1 MQHAAQGLPLAFLN
15 ELAFRREHTMTHHFY
30 AAALPIAVGLTLAAV
45 IPLDARKQA
54 GPKPTQDV
62 RLTVPNRPATSVFKG
77 ASGERWSSD
86 VSFDRRSRSVT
97 VTLSVRDANG
107 YFIPNLRREN
117 FAVYEDGR
125 RQTNVT
131 VEIEHAPITLAL
143 LLEGGGRYQQLNRE
157 IAAEIRWVVRPL
169 LGSLGSRDKVAVFSY
184 ADTLAT
190 LMDFDRPLADLEPTL
205 NRLDT
210 PGFSE
215 ANVYDALIA
224 VLDRMKGVEGRK
236 AILLASSGIDTFS
249 LASFEDVL
257 GAAER
262 SHTPVYTIDLSGA
275 VTQLADSGPLAR
287 LNWARAREQ
296 LRTLARSSGG
306 RAYERASVGDA
317 VTIYDDV
324 MEHLRIRYVITYVPD
339 GPGTEG
345 ARHAVRVELVNRNGA
360 PLRIVD
366 PAGRSVAA
374 RVIAQSS
381 YES

>member
-1 MQHAAQGLPLAFLN
+1 MRAQGLRLTTVTEFGL
-15 ELAFRREHTMTHHFY
+15 RREHTMTRHFC
-30 AAALPIAVGLTLAAV
+30 AVSLAMTVSLTLV
-45 IPLDARKQA
+45 SGIPITARKQR
-54 GPKPTQDV
+54 GPRPTQDV
-62 RLTVPNRPATSVFKG
+62 HLRIPNRPATSVFKG
-77 ASGERWSSD
+77 TSGERWSSD

-97 VTLSVRDANG
+97 LTLSVRDANG

-131 VEIEHAPITLAL
+131 VEIEHAPVTLAL

-157 IAAEIRWVVRPL
+157 IAAEIGWVVRPL
-169 LGSLGSRDKVAVFSY
+169 LGSLGRRDRVAVFSY
-184 ADTLAT
+184 ADTLTT
-190 LMDFDRPLADLEPTL
+190 LMDFDRPLAELEPTL

-215 ANVYDALIA
+215 ANLYDALIA
-224 VLDRMKGVEGRK
+224 VLDRMQGVQGRK
-236 AILLASSGIDTFS
+236 AIVLASSGIDTFS
-249 LASFEDVL
+249 RASFEDVL
-257 GAAER
+257 AAADR
-262 SHTPVYTIDLSGA
+262 SRTPVYTIDLSGA

-306 RAYERASVGDA
+306 RAYERASVSDA
-317 VTIYDDV
+317 VRIYDDV

-339 GPGTEG
+339 GPARDGT
-345 ARHAVRVELVNRNGA
+345 RHAVRVELIDRNGG

-366 PAGRSVAA
+366 EAGRPVAA
-374 RVIAQSS
+374 RVIAQTS

>member
-1 MQHAAQGLPLAFLN
+1 
-15 ELAFRREHTMTHHFY
+15 
-30 AAALPIAVGLTLAAV
+30 
-45 IPLDARKQA
+45 
-54 GPKPTQDV
+54 
-62 RLTVPNRPATSVFKG
+62 
-77 ASGERWSSD
+77 
-86 VSFDRRSRSVT
+86 VT
-97 VTLSVRDANG
+97 VTLSVHDANG
-107 YFIPNLRREN
+107 YFVPNLRREN

-131 VEIEHAPITLAL
+131 VEIEHAPVTLAL

-157 IAAEIRWVVRPL
+157 MTTEIRWVVRPL
-169 LGSLGSRDKVAVFSY
+169 LGSLGRRDKVAVFSY
-184 ADTLAT
+184 ADTLTA
-190 LMDFDRPLADLEPTL
+190 LMDFDRPLSDLEPTL
-205 NRLDT
+205 DRLDP

-215 ANVYDALIA
+215 ANLYDALIA
-224 VLDRMKGVEGRK
+224 VLERMKGVEGRK

-249 LASFEDVL
+249 RASFEDVL
-257 GAAER
+257 AAADR
-262 SHTPVYTIDLSGA
+262 SRTPVYTIDLSGA

-339 GPGTEG
+339 SPGTEG
-345 ARHAVRVELVNRNGA
+345 ARHAVRVELVDRNGA

-374 RVIAQSS
+374 RVMAQSS